1 MVAQAARL
9 ADNAVAARAARSLDF
24 IAPSQIAKRADQ
36 TKSHGRSISGGGSS
50 TVDAHAKYD
59 ILQYKMTGEARIETG
74 AENRRAQLLKGLAE
88 LGLLSLLAER
98 ACYGLE
104 ILDRLRAEAGLE
116 VAEGTIYPLLHR
128 LERAGLAAAEWKLET
143 EGARPRKYYALTE
156 AGRAELVAQSTEWK
170 RLSQGLSAFLDR
182 SGT

>member
-1 MVAQAARL
+1 M
-9 ADNAVAARAARSLDF
+9 
-24 IAPSQIAKRADQ
+24 
-36 TKSHGRSISGGGSS
+36 
-50 TVDAHAKYD
+50 YD
-59 ILQYKMTGEARIETG
+59 ILQYKMTGEARIEVG
-74 AENRRAQLLKGLAE
+74 SENRRAQLLKGLAE
-88 LGLLSLLAER
+88 LALLSLLAER

-104 ILDRLRAEAGLE
+104 ILDRLRTEAGLE

-128 LERAGLAAAEWKLET
+128 LERAGLAAADWKLDSD
-143 EGARPRKYYALTE
+143 GARPRKYYALTE